1 MEEGL
6 NLPPSLRATLLTI
19 LIILLLTGL
28 AGNILT
34 LLALPY
40 VRYGMYINN
49 LTVITLPHVRK
60 NYGSQ
65 FSVLKSSTAVLLLHL
80 SLCDLCYVLLGFT
93 HFIAVLIQGNNN
105 ITLLH
110 SQNTLLPSSV
120 PVAVP
125 DKFN

>member
-40 VRYGMYINN
+40 VRYGMYINI
-49 LTVITLPHVRK
+49 LTVITLTYDRK

-93 HFIAVLIQGNNN
+93 HFIAVLIQGDNN
-105 ITLLH
+105 ITLLQAQDTILF
-110 SQNTLLPSSV
+110 SLV
-120 PVAVP
+120 
-125 DKFN
+125 